1 MIKQFKLFLIS
12 IILISSQVGSQNS
25 DGIPTLLTEKPVDN
39 YLLKLVTAISERA
52 HISQKNVNNESS
64 IRILDSFIE
73 SLDSFKM
80 YFLEDDIT
88 YFQRYRYK
96 IDDTLKS
103 GDLDPVFD
111 MFSIYRLRVQ
121 QRLSYSINLINSI
134 NSFED
139 DESYQFRA
147 KKKKWSKTNNAL
159 DIQWRKR
166 TKNDLL
172 SLVLAGQELETAKDT
187 LKKRYQRF
195 LDRVNDYKEEDVI
208 NIFLNSYMDILDPH
222 SNYLTPSQAEEYEI
236 QTSLSYEGI
245 GARLQNNDD
254 FIEIVNLIPGGPAE
268 KNGLLKPLD
277 KIIGIYDVNNVV
289 IDVIG
294 WDVNEVVKLIRGPKG
309 STVKLKI
316 LPTSSDADS
325 NPYDLSLIRDAVT
338 LEEQAASSYIKT
350 LDINNKQFDIGVI
363 TVPSFYQDFA
373 ARRKGETNYKSTAS
387 DVKNIVEELEEIGID
402 AIIMDLRGNS
412 GGLLDEATALTG
424 LFIDNGPIVQLKD
437 MDDNIEILDDPYPG
451 MIYNGPLVIMID
463 RYSASASEIFAAA
476 IQDYQRGIVIGQKTF
491 GKGTVQNLYP
501 LDRYSRYTS
510 KKGFGQLTLT
520 IAKYYRVTGSGTQNK
535 GVVPD
540 IELPSFINEDKIGE
554 ATKANTLPWDQ
565 IVRLDFKTQHELS
578 SALSVVEENFLS
590 RKENNLAL
598 KFLIED
604 IDDFNSDQ
612 EVSTVSLNIDQRQNE
627 RDSRSLQNKERRE
640 KRLKELG
647 YKDDQ
652 SFDDFRSNTILNEIY
667 LMVAD
672 LIESWDSNN
681 IDQVPDKTSY
691 SSLLVNRLFS
701 CWRISF
707 VIWFWLH
714 SNILWVHSR

>member
-1 MIKQFKLFLIS
+1 MIKHFKLLLIS

-52 HISQKNVNNESS
+52 HISQNNVNNESS
-64 IRILDSFIE
+64 IKVLNSFIE

-103 GDLDPVFD
+103 GDLEPVFD

-121 QRLSYSINLINSI
+121 QRLSYSINLVNSI
-134 NSFED
+134 KSFEK
-139 DESYQFRA
+139 DENYQFRA
-147 KKKKWSKTNNAL
+147 KKTKWSKSNNAL
-159 DIQWRKR
+159 EIQWRKK

-172 SLVLAGQELETAKDT
+172 SLVLAGQELETAKGT

-195 LDRVNDYKEEDVI
+195 LDRVNEYEEEDVI

-268 KNGLLKPLD
+268 KNGRLKPLD
-277 KIIGIYDVNNVV
+277 KIIGIYDVNNLV

-309 STVKLKI
+309 SSVTLRI

-325 NPYDLSLIRDAVT
+325 NPYDLSLIRDAIT

-350 LDINNKQFDIGVI
+350 LDVDNEQFHIGVI

-373 ARRKGETNYKSTAS
+373 ARRKGEKNYKSTTS
-387 DVKNIVEELEEIGID
+387 DVKNIVKELEEIGID

-424 LFIDNGPIVQLKD
+424 LFIDQGPIVQLKD
-437 MDDNIEILDDPYPG
+437 MDDNIEVLDDPYPG
-451 MIYNGPLVIMID
+451 MVYNGPMVIMID

-535 GVVPD
+535 GVTPD

-554 ATKANTLPWDQ
+554 ETKSNTLPWDQ
-565 IVRLDFKTQHELS
+565 IVKLDFKAQHELS
-578 SALSVVEENFLS
+578 SALSVVEKNFLS
-590 RKENNLAL
+590 RKQNNLAL

-604 IDDFNSDQ
+604 IDNFNNEQ
-612 EVSTVSLNIDQRQNE
+612 EVSSVSLNIDQRQNE
-627 RDSRSLQNKERRE
+627 RDTRSQQNKERRE

-652 SFDDFRSNTILNEIY
+652 TFDEFRSNTILNEIY

-672 LIESWDSNN
+672 LIGTWDTQY
-681 IDQVPDKTSY
+681 IDQVPEKTS
-691 SSLLVNRLFS
+691 
-701 CWRISF
+701 
-707 VIWFWLH
+707 
-714 SNILWVHSR
+714 

>member
-1 MIKQFKLFLIS
+1 MIKKFKLLLIS

-25 DGIPTLLTEKPVDN
+25 DSIPTLLTEKPVDN

-64 IRILDSFIE
+64 IKILNSFIK

-80 YFLEDDIT
+80 YFTEDDIT

-103 GDLDPVFD
+103 GDLDPIFD

-121 QRLSYSINLINSI
+121 QRLSYSINLVGSI
-134 NSFED
+134 NSFDGE
-139 DESYQFRA
+139 ETYEFRA
-147 KKKKWSKTNNAL
+147 KKKTWSKTNETL
-159 DIQWRKR
+159 DNQWGKK

-172 SLVLAGQELETAKDT
+172 SLVLAGQELEAAKVT

-208 NIFLNSYMDILDPH
+208 NIFLNSYMDNLDPH

-268 KNGLLKPLD
+268 NNGLLKPLD
-277 KIIGIYDVNNVV
+277 KIIGVYDEKNLL

-325 NPYDLSLIRDAVT
+325 NPYDLSLIRDDVT

-350 LDINNKQFDIGVI
+350 LDIDNKQFHIGVI

-373 ARRKGETNYKSTAS
+373 ARRRGDKDYKSTSS
-387 DVKNIVEELEEIGID
+387 DVKKIVEELEQVGID
-402 AIIMDLRGNS
+402 AIVMDLRGNS

-437 MDDNIEILDDPYPG
+437 MDNNIEILDDPYPG
-451 MIYNGPLVIMID
+451 MVYNGPMVIMID
-463 RYSASASEIFAAA
+463 RYSASASEIFAGAM
-476 IQDYQRGIVIGQKTF
+476 QDYQRGIVIGQKTF

-501 LDRYSRYTS
+501 LDRYSRYQS

-520 IAKYYRVTGSGTQNK
+520 IAKYYRVTGSGTQNI
-535 GVVPD
+535 GVIPD
-540 IELPSFINEDKIGE
+540 IELPSFINAEVIGE
-554 ATKANTLPWDQ
+554 ETKSNTLPWDQ
-565 IVRLDFKTQHELS
+565 IVKLDFKTQHELS
-578 SALSVVEENFLS
+578 SVLSIVEDSFLS

-604 IDDFNSDQ
+604 IDDFNDDQ
-612 EVSTVSLNIDQRQNE
+612 QVSIVSLNIDQRKND
-627 RDSRSLQNKERRE
+627 RNSRNLKNKERRE

-647 YKDDQ
+647 YTDDQ

-672 LIESWDSNN
+672 LIESWDANN
-681 IDQVPDKTSY
+681 TNQVPEKTS
-691 SSLLVNRLFS
+691 
-701 CWRISF
+701 
-707 VIWFWLH
+707 
-714 SNILWVHSR
+714 

>member
-1 MIKQFKLFLIS
+1 MIKKFKLLLIS

-25 DGIPTLLTEKPVDN
+25 DRIPTLLTEKPVDN

-64 IRILDSFIE
+64 IKILNSFIK

-80 YFLEDDIT
+80 YFIEDDIT

-103 GDLDPVFD
+103 GDLDPIFD

-121 QRLSYSINLINSI
+121 QRLSYSINLVGSI
-134 NSFED
+134 NSFDGE
-139 DESYQFRA
+139 ETYEFRA
-147 KKKKWSKTNNAL
+147 KKKTWSKTNETL
-159 DIQWRKR
+159 DNQWGKK

-172 SLVLAGQELETAKDT
+172 SLVLAGQELDAAKVT

-208 NIFLNSYMDILDPH
+208 NIFLNSYMDNLDPH

-268 KNGLLKPLD
+268 NNGLLKPLD
-277 KIIGIYDVNNVV
+277 KIIGVYDEKNLL

-325 NPYDLSLIRDAVT
+325 NPYDLSLIRDDVT

-350 LDINNKQFDIGVI
+350 LDIDNKQFHIGVI

-373 ARRKGETNYKSTAS
+373 ARRRGDKDYKSTSS
-387 DVKNIVEELEEIGID
+387 DVKKIVEELEQVGID
-402 AIIMDLRGNS
+402 AIVMDLRGNS

-437 MDDNIEILDDPYPG
+437 MDNNIEILDDPYPG
-451 MIYNGPLVIMID
+451 MVYNGPMVIMID
-463 RYSASASEIFAAA
+463 RYSASASEIFAGAM
-476 IQDYQRGIVIGQKTF
+476 QDYQRGIVIGQKTF

-501 LDRYSRYTS
+501 LDRYSRYQS

-520 IAKYYRVTGSGTQNK
+520 IAKYYRVTGSGTQNI
-535 GVVPD
+535 GVIPD
-540 IELPSFINEDKIGE
+540 IELPSFINAEVIGE
-554 ATKANTLPWDQ
+554 ETKSNTLPWDQ
-565 IVRLDFKTQHELS
+565 IVKLDFETQHQLS
-578 SALSVVEENFLS
+578 SVLSVVEDSFLS
-590 RKENNLAL
+590 RKVNNLAL

-604 IDDFNSDQ
+604 IDDFNDDQ
-612 EVSTVSLNIDQRQNE
+612 QVSIVSLNIDQRKND
-627 RDSRSLQNKERRE
+627 RNSRNLKNKERRE

-647 YKDDQ
+647 YTDDQ

-672 LIESWDSNN
+672 LIESWDANN
-681 IDQVPDKTSY
+681 TNQVPEKTS
-691 SSLLVNRLFS
+691 
-701 CWRISF
+701 
-707 VIWFWLH
+707 
-714 SNILWVHSR
+714 

>member
-501 LDRYSRYTS
+501 LDRYSRNTS

-520 IAKYYRVTGSGTQNK
+520 IAKYYRVTGSGPQNK

-540 IELPSFINEDKIGE
+540 IELPSFINEDKI
-554 ATKANTLPWDQ
+554 
-565 IVRLDFKTQHELS
+565 
-578 SALSVVEENFLS
+578 
-590 RKENNLAL
+590 
-598 KFLIED
+598 
-604 IDDFNSDQ
+604 
-612 EVSTVSLNIDQRQNE
+612 
-627 RDSRSLQNKERRE
+627 
-640 KRLKELG
+640 
-647 YKDDQ
+647 
-652 SFDDFRSNTILNEIY
+652 
-667 LMVAD
+667 
-672 LIESWDSNN
+672 
-681 IDQVPDKTSY
+681 
-691 SSLLVNRLFS
+691 
-701 CWRISF
+701 
-707 VIWFWLH
+707 
-714 SNILWVHSR
+714 

>member
-1 MIKQFKLFLIS
+1 MMKKIKLLLIS

-25 DGIPTLLTEKPVDN
+25 DRIPALLTEKPVDN

-64 IRILDSFIE
+64 IKILNSFIK

-80 YFLEDDIT
+80 YFIEDDIT

-96 IDDTLKS
+96 IDDTLKF
-103 GDLDPVFD
+103 GDLDPIFD

-121 QRLSYSINLINSI
+121 QRLSYSINLVGSI
-134 NSFED
+134 NSFDGE
-139 DESYQFRA
+139 ETYEFRA
-147 KKKKWSKTNNAL
+147 KKKTWSKTNETL
-159 DIQWRKR
+159 DNQWRKK

-172 SLVLAGQELETAKDT
+172 SLVLAGQELEAAKVT

-208 NIFLNSYMDILDPH
+208 NIFLNSYMDNLDPH

-268 KNGLLKPLD
+268 NNGLLKPLD
-277 KIIGIYDVNNVV
+277 KIIGVYDEKNLL

-325 NPYDLSLIRDAVT
+325 NPYDLSLVRDDVT

-350 LDINNKQFDIGVI
+350 LDIDNKQFHIGVI

-373 ARRKGETNYKSTAS
+373 ARRRGDKDYKSTAS
-387 DVKNIVEELEEIGID
+387 DVKKIVEELEQVGID
-402 AIIMDLRGNS
+402 AIVMDLRGNS

-437 MDDNIEILDDPYPG
+437 MDNNIEILDDPYPG
-451 MIYNGPLVIMID
+451 MVYNGPMVIMID
-463 RYSASASEIFAAA
+463 RYSASASEIFAGAM
-476 IQDYQRGIVIGQKTF
+476 QDYQRGIVIGQKTF

-501 LDRYSRYTS
+501 LDRYSRYQS

-520 IAKYYRVTGSGTQNK
+520 IAKYYRVTGSGTQNI
-535 GVVPD
+535 GVIPD
-540 IELPSFINEDKIGE
+540 IELPSFINAEVIGE
-554 ATKANTLPWDQ
+554 ETKSNTLPWDQ
-565 IVRLDFKTQHELS
+565 IVKLDFETQHQLS
-578 SALSVVEENFLS
+578 SVLSVVEDSFLS

-604 IDDFNSDQ
+604 IDDFNDDQ
-612 EVSTVSLNIDQRQNE
+612 QVSIVSLNIDQRKND
-627 RDSRSLQNKERRE
+627 RNSRNLKNKERRE

-647 YKDDQ
+647 YTDDQ

-672 LIESWDSNN
+672 LIESWDANN
-681 IDQVPDKTSY
+681 TNQVPEKTS
-691 SSLLVNRLFS
+691 
-701 CWRISF
+701 
-707 VIWFWLH
+707 
-714 SNILWVHSR
+714 

>member
-1 MIKQFKLFLIS
+1 MIKKFKLLLIS
-12 IILISSQVGSQNS
+12 IFLISSQVGSQNS
-25 DGIPTLLTEKPVDN
+25 DRIPALLTEKPVDN

-64 IRILDSFIE
+64 IKILNSFIK

-80 YFLEDDIT
+80 YFIEDDIT

-103 GDLDPVFD
+103 GDLDPIFD

-121 QRLSYSINLINSI
+121 QRLSYSINLVNSI
-134 NSFED
+134 NSFDGE
-139 DESYQFRA
+139 ETYEFRT
-147 KKKKWSKTNNAL
+147 KKKTWSKTNKTL
-159 DIQWRKR
+159 DNQWRKK

-172 SLVLAGQELETAKDT
+172 SLVLAGQELESAKVT

-195 LDRVNDYKEEDVI
+195 LERVNDYEEEDVI
-208 NIFLNSYMDILDPH
+208 NIFLNSYMDNLDPH

-236 QTSLSYEGI
+236 QTSLSYQGI

-277 KIIGIYDVNNVV
+277 KIIGIYDKKNLL

-325 NPYDLSLIRDAVT
+325 NPYDLSLIRDDVT

-350 LDINNKQFDIGVI
+350 LDIDNKQFHIGVI

-373 ARRKGETNYKSTAS
+373 ARRRGDKDYKSTAS
-387 DVKNIVEELEEIGID
+387 DVKKIVEELEEVGID
-402 AIIMDLRGNS
+402 AIVMDLRGNS

-437 MDDNIEILDDPYPG
+437 MDNNVEILDDPYPG
-451 MIYNGPLVIMID
+451 MVYNGPMVIMID
-463 RYSASASEIFAAA
+463 RYSASASEIFAGA

-501 LDRYSRYTS
+501 LDRYSRYQS

-535 GVVPD
+535 GVIPD
-540 IELPSFINEDKIGE
+540 IELPSFINEKVIGE
-554 ATKANTLPWDQ
+554 ETKSNTLPWDQ
-565 IVRLDFKTQHELS
+565 IVKLDFKTQHELS
-578 SALSVVEENFLS
+578 SALSVVEDSFLS

-604 IDDFNSDQ
+604 IDDFNDDQ
-612 EVSTVSLNIDQRQNE
+612 QVNTVSLNIDQRKND
-627 RDSRSLQNKERRE
+627 RNSRNLQNKERRE

-647 YKDDQ
+647 YTDDQ

-672 LIESWDSNN
+672 LIESWDTNN
-681 IDQVPDKTSY
+681 INQVPEKTS
-691 SSLLVNRLFS
+691 
-701 CWRISF
+701 
-707 VIWFWLH
+707 
-714 SNILWVHSR
+714 

>member
-1 MIKQFKLFLIS
+1 MIKHFKLLLIS

-25 DGIPTLLTEKPVDN
+25 DRIPTLLTEKPVDN

-52 HISQKNVNNESS
+52 HISQNNVNNESS
-64 IRILDSFIE
+64 IKILNSFIE

-103 GDLDPVFD
+103 GDLEPVFD

-121 QRLSYSINLINSI
+121 QRLSYSINLVNSI
-134 NSFED
+134 NSFEK
-139 DESYQFRA
+139 DENYQFRA
-147 KKKKWSKTNNAL
+147 KKTKWSKSNNAL
-159 DIQWRKR
+159 EIQWRKK

-195 LDRVNDYKEEDVI
+195 LDRVNEYEEEDVI

-268 KNGLLKPLD
+268 QNGRLKPLD
-277 KIIGIYDVNNVV
+277 KIIGIYDVNNLV

-309 STVKLKI
+309 SSVKLKI

-350 LDINNKQFDIGVI
+350 LDVDNEQFHIGVI

-373 ARRKGETNYKSTAS
+373 ARRKGEINYKSTTS
-387 DVKNIVEELEEIGID
+387 DVKNIVKELEEIGID

-424 LFIDNGPIVQLKD
+424 LFIDQGPIVQLKD
-437 MDDNIEILDDPYPG
+437 MDDNIEVLEDPYPG
-451 MIYNGPLVIMID
+451 MVYNGPMVIMID

-535 GVVPD
+535 GVTPD

-554 ATKANTLPWDQ
+554 ETKSNTLPWDQ
-565 IVRLDFKTQHELS
+565 IVKLDFKTQHELS
-578 SALSVVEENFLS
+578 SALSVVENNFLS

-604 IDDFNSDQ
+604 IDNFNNEQ
-612 EVSTVSLNIDQRQNE
+612 EVSSVSLNIDQRQNE
-627 RDSRSLQNKERRE
+627 RDTRSQQNKERRE

-652 SFDDFRSNTILNEIY
+652 TFDEFRSNTILNEIY

-672 LIESWDSNN
+672 LIGTWDTQY
-681 IDQVPDKTSY
+681 IDEVPEKTS
-691 SSLLVNRLFS
+691 
-701 CWRISF
+701 
-707 VIWFWLH
+707 
-714 SNILWVHSR
+714 

>member
-350 LDINNKQFDIGVI
+350 LDINNKQFHIGVI

-451 MIYNGPLVIMID
+451 MIYNGPMVIMID

-604 IDDFNSDQ
+604 IDDFNNDQ

-681 IDQVPDKTSY
+681 IDQVPDKTS
-691 SSLLVNRLFS
+691 
-701 CWRISF
+701 
-707 VIWFWLH
+707 
-714 SNILWVHSR
+714 

>member
-25 DGIPTLLTEKPVDN
+25 DRIPTLLTEKPVDN
-39 YLLKLVTAISERA
+39 YLLKLVTTISERA

-121 QRLSYSINLINSI
+121 QRLSYSIDLINSI

-139 DESYQFRA
+139 DENYQIRA
-147 KKKKWSKTNNAL
+147 KKKKWSKTNDTL
-159 DIQWRKR
+159 DIQWRKK

-195 LDRVNDYKEEDVI
+195 LNRVNEYKEEDVI
-208 NIFLNSYMDILDPH
+208 NIFLNSYMNVLDPH

-236 QTSLSYEGI
+236 QTRLSYEGI
-245 GARLQNNDD
+245 GARLQNNED
-254 FIEIVNLIPGGPAE
+254 FIEIVNIIPGGPAE

-277 KIIGIYDVNNVV
+277 KIIGIYDVNDLV

-294 WDVNEVVKLIRGPKG
+294 WDLNDVVKLIRGPKG

-350 LDINNKQFDIGVI
+350 LDIDNKQFHIGVI

-373 ARRKGETNYKSTAS
+373 ARRQGEINYKSTAS

-437 MDDNIEILDDPYPG
+437 MDENIEIIDDPYPG
-451 MIYNGPLVIMID
+451 MIYNGPMVIMID

-535 GVVPD
+535 GVIPD

-565 IVRLDFKTQHELS
+565 IVKLDFKTQYELN

-604 IDDFNSDQ
+604 IDDFNNDQ

-672 LIESWDSNN
+672 LIESWESNK
-681 IDQVPDKTSY
+681 IDQVPDKTS
-691 SSLLVNRLFS
+691 
-701 CWRISF
+701 
-707 VIWFWLH
+707 
-714 SNILWVHSR
+714 

>member
-1 MIKQFKLFLIS
+1 
-12 IILISSQVGSQNS
+12 
-25 DGIPTLLTEKPVDN
+25 
-39 YLLKLVTAISERA
+39 
-52 HISQKNVNNESS
+52 
-64 IRILDSFIE
+64 
-73 SLDSFKM
+73 
-80 YFLEDDIT
+80 
-88 YFQRYRYK
+88 
-96 IDDTLKS
+96 
-103 GDLDPVFD
+103 
-111 MFSIYRLRVQ
+111 
-121 QRLSYSINLINSI
+121 
-134 NSFED
+134 
-139 DESYQFRA
+139 
-147 KKKKWSKTNNAL
+147 
-159 DIQWRKR
+159 
-166 TKNDLL
+166 
-172 SLVLAGQELETAKDT
+172 
-187 LKKRYQRF
+187 
-195 LDRVNDYKEEDVI
+195 
-208 NIFLNSYMDILDPH
+208 
-222 SNYLTPSQAEEYEI
+222 
-236 QTSLSYEGI
+236 
-245 GARLQNNDD
+245 
-254 FIEIVNLIPGGPAE
+254 
-268 KNGLLKPLD
+268 
-277 KIIGIYDVNNVV
+277 
-289 IDVIG
+289 
-294 WDVNEVVKLIRGPKG
+294 
-309 STVKLKI
+309 
-316 LPTSSDADS
+316 
-325 NPYDLSLIRDAVT
+325 
-338 LEEQAASSYIKT
+338 
-350 LDINNKQFDIGVI
+350 
-363 TVPSFYQDFA
+363 
-373 ARRKGETNYKSTAS
+373 
-387 DVKNIVEELEEIGID
+387 
-402 AIIMDLRGNS
+402 MDLRGNS

-565 IVRLDFKTQHELS
+565 IVKLDFKTQHELS

-604 IDDFNSDQ
+604 IDDFNNDQ

-672 LIESWDSNN
+672 LIESWESNK
-681 IDQVPDKTSY
+681 IDQVPDKTS
-691 SSLLVNRLFS
+691 
-701 CWRISF
+701 
-707 VIWFWLH
+707 
-714 SNILWVHSR
+714 

>member
-1 MIKQFKLFLIS
+1 MIKQFKLLLIS
-12 IILISSQVGSQNS
+12 IVLISSQVGSQNS
-25 DGIPTLLTEKPVDN
+25 DHIPTLLTEKPVDN

-52 HISQKNVNNESS
+52 HISQNSVNNESS
-64 IRILDSFIE
+64 IKVLNSFIE

-103 GDLDPVFD
+103 GDLEPVFD

-121 QRLSYSINLINSI
+121 QRLSYSINLVNSI
-134 NSFED
+134 NSFEK
-139 DESYQFRA
+139 DENYQFRA
-147 KKKKWSKTNNAL
+147 KKTKWSKSNDAL
-159 DIQWRKR
+159 EIQWRKK

-195 LDRVNDYKEEDVI
+195 LDRVNEYEEEDVI

-268 KNGLLKPLD
+268 KNGRLKPLD
-277 KIIGIYDVNNVV
+277 KIIGIYDENNFI

-350 LDINNKQFDIGVI
+350 LVVDNEQFHIGVI

-373 ARRKGETNYKSTAS
+373 ARRKGEINYKSTTS
-387 DVKNIVEELEEIGID
+387 DVKNIVKELEEIGID

-424 LFIDNGPIVQLKD
+424 LFIDQGPIVQLKD
-437 MDDNIEILDDPYPG
+437 MDDNIEVLDDPYPG
-451 MIYNGPLVIMID
+451 MVYNGPMVIMID

-535 GVVPD
+535 GVTPD

-554 ATKANTLPWDQ
+554 ETKSNTLPWDQ
-565 IVRLDFKTQHELS
+565 IVKLDFKTQYELS
-578 SALSVVEENFLS
+578 SALNVVQNNFLL

-604 IDDFNSDQ
+604 IDKFNNEQ
-612 EVSTVSLNIDQRQNE
+612 EVSIVSLNIDQRQIE
-627 RDSRSLQNKERRE
+627 RDSRSQQNKERRE

-652 SFDDFRSNTILNEIY
+652 TFDEFRSNTILNEIY
-667 LMVAD
+667 LMVTD
-672 LIESWDSNN
+672 LIAAWDTHY
-681 IDQVPDKTSY
+681 IDQVPEKTS
-691 SSLLVNRLFS
+691 
-701 CWRISF
+701 
-707 VIWFWLH
+707 
-714 SNILWVHSR
+714 

>member
-1 MIKQFKLFLIS
+1 MIKHFKLLLIS

-25 DGIPTLLTEKPVDN
+25 DRIPTLLTEKPVDN

-52 HISQKNVNNESS
+52 HISQNNVNNESS
-64 IRILDSFIE
+64 IKILNSFIE

-103 GDLDPVFD
+103 GDLEPVFD

-121 QRLSYSINLINSI
+121 QRLSYSINLVNSI
-134 NSFED
+134 NSFEK
-139 DESYQFRA
+139 DENYQFRA
-147 KKKKWSKTNNAL
+147 KKTKWSKSNDAL
-159 DIQWRKR
+159 EIQWRKK

-195 LDRVNDYKEEDVI
+195 LDRVNEYEEEDVI

-268 KNGLLKPLD
+268 KNGRLKPLD
-277 KIIGIYDVNNVV
+277 KIIGIYDENNFI

-350 LDINNKQFDIGVI
+350 LVVDNEQFHIGVI

-373 ARRKGETNYKSTAS
+373 ARRKGEINYKSTTS
-387 DVKNIVEELEEIGID
+387 DVKNIVKELEEIGID

-424 LFIDNGPIVQLKD
+424 LFIDQGPIVQLKD
-437 MDDNIEILDDPYPG
+437 MDDNIEVLDDPYPG
-451 MIYNGPLVIMID
+451 MVYNGPMVIMID

-535 GVVPD
+535 GVTPD
-540 IELPSFINEDKIGE
+540 IELPSFINVDKIGE
-554 ATKANTLPWDQ
+554 ETKSNTLPWDQ
-565 IVRLDFKTQHELS
+565 IVKLDFKTQYELS
-578 SALSVVEENFLS
+578 SALNVVQNNFLL

-604 IDDFNSDQ
+604 IDKFNNEQ
-612 EVSTVSLNIDQRQNE
+612 EVSIVSLNIDQRQIE
-627 RDSRSLQNKERRE
+627 RDSRSQQNKERRE

-652 SFDDFRSNTILNEIY
+652 TFDEFRSNTILNEIY
-667 LMVAD
+667 LMVTD
-672 LIESWDSNN
+672 LIAAWDTHY
-681 IDQVPDKTSY
+681 IDQVPEKTS
-691 SSLLVNRLFS
+691 
-701 CWRISF
+701 
-707 VIWFWLH
+707 
-714 SNILWVHSR
+714 

>member
-1 MIKQFKLFLIS
+1 MIKKFKLLLIS
-12 IILISSQVGSQNS
+12 IFLISSQVGSQNS
-25 DGIPTLLTEKPVDN
+25 DRIPALLTEKPVDN

-64 IRILDSFIE
+64 IKILNSFIK

-80 YFLEDDIT
+80 YFIEDDIT

-103 GDLDPVFD
+103 GDLDPIFD

-121 QRLSYSINLINSI
+121 QRLSYSINLVNSI
-134 NSFED
+134 NSFDGE
-139 DESYQFRA
+139 ETYEFRT
-147 KKKKWSKTNNAL
+147 KKKTWSKTNKTL
-159 DIQWRKR
+159 DNQWRKK

-172 SLVLAGQELETAKDT
+172 SLVLAGQELESAKVT

-195 LDRVNDYKEEDVI
+195 LDRVNDYEEEDVI
-208 NIFLNSYMDILDPH
+208 NIFLNSYMDNLDPH

-236 QTSLSYEGI
+236 QTSLSYQGI

-277 KIIGIYDVNNVV
+277 KIIGIYDKKNLL

-325 NPYDLSLIRDAVT
+325 NPYDLSLIRDDVT

-350 LDINNKQFDIGVI
+350 LDIDNKQFHIGVI

-373 ARRKGETNYKSTAS
+373 ARRRGDKDYKSTAS
-387 DVKNIVEELEEIGID
+387 DVKKIVEELEEVGID
-402 AIIMDLRGNS
+402 AIVMDLRGNS

-437 MDDNIEILDDPYPG
+437 MDNNIEILDDPYPG
-451 MIYNGPLVIMID
+451 MVYNGPMVIMID
-463 RYSASASEIFAAA
+463 RYSASASEIFAGA

-501 LDRYSRYTS
+501 LDRYSRYQS

-535 GVVPD
+535 GVIPD
-540 IELPSFINEDKIGE
+540 IELPSFINEEVIGE
-554 ATKANTLPWDQ
+554 ETKSNTLPWDQ
-565 IVRLDFKTQHELS
+565 IVKLDFKTQHELS
-578 SALSVVEENFLS
+578 SALSVVEDSFLS

-604 IDDFNSDQ
+604 IDDFNDDQ
-612 EVSTVSLNIDQRQNE
+612 QVSTVSLNIDQRKND
-627 RDSRSLQNKERRE
+627 RNSRNQQNKERRE

-647 YKDDQ
+647 YTDDQ

-672 LIESWDSNN
+672 LIESWDTNN
-681 IDQVPDKTSY
+681 INQVPEKTS
-691 SSLLVNRLFS
+691 
-701 CWRISF
+701 
-707 VIWFWLH
+707 
-714 SNILWVHSR
+714 

>member
-1 MIKQFKLFLIS
+1 MIKHFKLLLIS

-25 DGIPTLLTEKPVDN
+25 DRIPTLLTEKPVDN

-52 HISQKNVNNESS
+52 HISQSNVNNESS
-64 IRILDSFIE
+64 IKILNSFIE

-103 GDLDPVFD
+103 GDLEPVFD

-121 QRLSYSINLINSI
+121 QRLSYSINLVNSI
-134 NSFED
+134 NSFEK
-139 DESYQFRA
+139 DENYQFRA
-147 KKKKWSKTNNAL
+147 KKTKWSKSNNAL
-159 DIQWRKR
+159 EIQWRKK

-195 LDRVNDYKEEDVI
+195 LDRVNEFEEEDVI

-268 KNGLLKPLD
+268 QNGRLKPLD
-277 KIIGIYDVNNVV
+277 KIIGIYDVNNLV

-309 STVKLKI
+309 SSVKLKI

-350 LDINNKQFDIGVI
+350 LDVDNEQFHIGVI

-373 ARRKGETNYKSTAS
+373 ARRKGEKNYKSTTS
-387 DVKNIVEELEEIGID
+387 DVKNIVKELQEIGID

-424 LFIDNGPIVQLKD
+424 LFIDQGPIVQLKD
-437 MDDNIEILDDPYPG
+437 MDDNIEVLDDPYPG
-451 MIYNGPLVIMID
+451 MVYNGPMVIMID

-535 GVVPD
+535 GVTPD

-554 ATKANTLPWDQ
+554 ETKSNTLPWDQ
-565 IVRLDFKTQHELS
+565 IVKLDFKTQHELS
-578 SALSVVEENFLS
+578 SALSVVENNFLS

-604 IDDFNSDQ
+604 IDNFNNEQ
-612 EVSTVSLNIDQRQNE
+612 EVSSVSLNIDQRQNE
-627 RDSRSLQNKERRE
+627 RNTRSQQNKERRE

-652 SFDDFRSNTILNEIY
+652 TFDEFRSNTILNEIY

-672 LIESWDSNN
+672 LIGTWDTQY
-681 IDQVPDKTSY
+681 IDEVPEKTS
-691 SSLLVNRLFS
+691 
-701 CWRISF
+701 
-707 VIWFWLH
+707 
-714 SNILWVHSR
+714 

>member
-1 MIKQFKLFLIS
+1 MIKKFKLLLIS

-25 DGIPTLLTEKPVDN
+25 DRIPTLLTEKPVDN

-64 IRILDSFIE
+64 IKILNSFIK

-80 YFLEDDIT
+80 YFIEDDIT

-103 GDLDPVFD
+103 GDLDPIFD

-121 QRLSYSINLINSI
+121 QRLSYSINLVGSI
-134 NSFED
+134 NSFDGE
-139 DESYQFRA
+139 ETYEFRA
-147 KKKKWSKTNNAL
+147 KKKTWSKTNKTL
-159 DIQWRKR
+159 DNQWGKK

-172 SLVLAGQELETAKDT
+172 SLVLAGQELEAAKVT

-208 NIFLNSYMDILDPH
+208 NIFLNSYMDNLDPH

-268 KNGLLKPLD
+268 NNGLLKPLD
-277 KIIGIYDVNNVV
+277 KIIGVYDEKNLL

-325 NPYDLSLIRDAVT
+325 NPYDLSLIRDDVT

-350 LDINNKQFDIGVI
+350 LDIDNKQFHIGVI

-373 ARRKGETNYKSTAS
+373 ARRRGDKDYKSTSS
-387 DVKNIVEELEEIGID
+387 DVKKIVEELEQVGID
-402 AIIMDLRGNS
+402 AIVMDLRGNS

-437 MDDNIEILDDPYPG
+437 MDNNIEILDDPYPG
-451 MIYNGPLVIMID
+451 MVYNGPMVIMID
-463 RYSASASEIFAAA
+463 RYSASASEIFAGAM
-476 IQDYQRGIVIGQKTF
+476 QDYQRGIVIGQKTF

-501 LDRYSRYTS
+501 LDRYSRYQS

-520 IAKYYRVTGSGTQNK
+520 IAKYYRVTGSGTQNI
-535 GVVPD
+535 GVIPD
-540 IELPSFINEDKIGE
+540 IELPSFINAEVIGE
-554 ATKANTLPWDQ
+554 ETKSNTLPWDQ
-565 IVRLDFKTQHELS
+565 IVKLDFETQHQLS
-578 SALSVVEENFLS
+578 SVLSVVEDSFLS

-604 IDDFNSDQ
+604 IDDFNDDQ
-612 EVSTVSLNIDQRQNE
+612 QVSIVSLNIDQRKND
-627 RDSRSLQNKERRE
+627 RNSRNLKNKERRE

-647 YKDDQ
+647 YTDDQ

-672 LIESWDSNN
+672 LIESWDANN
-681 IDQVPDKTSY
+681 TNQVPEKTS
-691 SSLLVNRLFS
+691 
-701 CWRISF
+701 
-707 VIWFWLH
+707 
-714 SNILWVHSR
+714 

>member
-350 LDINNKQFDIGVI
+350 LDINNKQFQIGVI

-451 MIYNGPLVIMID
+451 MIYNGPMVIMID

-565 IVRLDFKTQHELS
+565 IVKLDFKTQHELS

-604 IDDFNSDQ
+604 IDDFNNDQ

-627 RDSRSLQNKERRE
+627 RDSRTLQNKERRE

-681 IDQVPDKTSY
+681 IDQVPDKTS
-691 SSLLVNRLFS
+691 
-701 CWRISF
+701 
-707 VIWFWLH
+707 
-714 SNILWVHSR
+714 

>member
-1 MIKQFKLFLIS
+1 MIKHFKLLLIS

-25 DGIPTLLTEKPVDN
+25 DRIPTLLTEKPVDN

-52 HISQKNVNNESS
+52 HISQNNVNNESS
-64 IRILDSFIE
+64 IKILNSFIE

-103 GDLDPVFD
+103 GDLEPVFD

-121 QRLSYSINLINSI
+121 QRLSYSINLVNSI
-134 NSFED
+134 NSFEK
-139 DESYQFRA
+139 DENYQFRA
-147 KKKKWSKTNNAL
+147 KKTKWSKSNNAL
-159 DIQWRKR
+159 EIQWRKK

-195 LDRVNDYKEEDVI
+195 LDRVNEFEEEDVI

-268 KNGLLKPLD
+268 QNGRLKPLD
-277 KIIGIYDVNNVV
+277 KIIGIYDVNNLV

-309 STVKLKI
+309 SSVKLKI

-350 LDINNKQFDIGVI
+350 LDVDNEQFHIGVI

-373 ARRKGETNYKSTAS
+373 ARRKGEKNYKSTTS
-387 DVKNIVEELEEIGID
+387 DVKNIVKELQEIGID

-424 LFIDNGPIVQLKD
+424 LFIDQGPIVQLKD
-437 MDDNIEILDDPYPG
+437 MDDNIEVLEDPYPG
-451 MIYNGPLVIMID
+451 MVYNGPMVIMID

-535 GVVPD
+535 GVTPD

-554 ATKANTLPWDQ
+554 ETKSNTLPWDQ
-565 IVRLDFKTQHELS
+565 IVKLDFKTQHELS
-578 SALSVVEENFLS
+578 SALSVVENNFLS

-598 KFLIED
+598 RFLIED
-604 IDDFNSDQ
+604 IDNFNNEQ
-612 EVSTVSLNIDQRQNE
+612 EVSSVSLNIDQRQNE
-627 RDSRSLQNKERRE
+627 RDTRSQQNKERRE

-652 SFDDFRSNTILNEIY
+652 TFDEFRSNTILNEIY

-672 LIESWDSNN
+672 LIGTWDTQY
-681 IDQVPDKTSY
+681 IDEVPEKTS
-691 SSLLVNRLFS
+691 
-701 CWRISF
+701 
-707 VIWFWLH
+707 
-714 SNILWVHSR
+714 

>member
-1 MIKQFKLFLIS
+1 MIKKFKLLLISIFLIS
-12 IILISSQVGSQNS
+12 FQVGSQNS
-25 DGIPTLLTEKPVDN
+25 DHIPALLTEKPVDN

-64 IRILDSFIE
+64 IKILNSFIK

-80 YFLEDDIT
+80 YFTEDDIT

-103 GDLDPVFD
+103 GDLDPIFD
-111 MFSIYRLRVQ
+111 IFSIYRLRVQ
-121 QRLSYSINLINSI
+121 QRLSYSINLVSNI
-134 NSFED
+134 NSFDGE
-139 DESYQFRA
+139 ETYEFRA
-147 KKKKWSKTNNAL
+147 KKKTWSKSNETL
-159 DIQWRKR
+159 DNQWGKK

-172 SLVLAGQELETAKDT
+172 SLVLAGQELEAAKVT

-195 LDRVNDYKEEDVI
+195 LDRVNGYKEEEVI
-208 NIFLNSYMDILDPH
+208 NIFLNSYMDNLDPH

-268 KNGLLKPLD
+268 NNGLLKPLD
-277 KIIGIYDVNNVV
+277 KIIGVYNEENLL

-325 NPYDLSLIRDAVT
+325 NPYDLSLIRDDVT

-350 LDINNKQFDIGVI
+350 LDIDNKQFHIGVI

-373 ARRKGETNYKSTAS
+373 ARRRGDKEYKSTAS
-387 DVKNIVEELEEIGID
+387 DVKQIVEELQEIGID
-402 AIIMDLRGNS
+402 AIVMDLRGNS

-437 MDDNIEILDDPYPG
+437 MDNNIEILDDPYPG
-451 MIYNGPLVIMID
+451 MVYNGPMVIMID
-463 RYSASASEIFAAA
+463 RYSASASEIFAGAM
-476 IQDYQRGIVIGQKTF
+476 QDYQRGIVIGQKTF

-501 LDRYSRYTS
+501 LDRYSRYQS

-520 IAKYYRVTGSGTQNK
+520 IAKYYRVTGSGTQNI
-535 GVVPD
+535 GVIPD
-540 IELPSFINEDKIGE
+540 IELPSFINAEVIGE
-554 ATKANTLPWDQ
+554 ETKSNTLPWDQ
-565 IVRLDFKTQHELS
+565 IVKLDFKTQHELS
-578 SALSVVEENFLS
+578 SVLSIVEDSFLS

-604 IDDFNSDQ
+604 IDDFNDDQ
-612 EVSTVSLNIDQRQNE
+612 QVRIVSLNIDQRKND
-627 RDSRSLQNKERRE
+627 RNSRNLQNKERRE

-647 YKDDQ
+647 YTDDQ

-672 LIESWDSNN
+672 LIESWDANN
-681 IDQVPDKTSY
+681 INQVPEKTS
-691 SSLLVNRLFS
+691 
-701 CWRISF
+701 
-707 VIWFWLH
+707 
-714 SNILWVHSR
+714 

>member
-1 MIKQFKLFLIS
+1 MIKKFKLLLIS

-25 DGIPTLLTEKPVDN
+25 DSIPTLLTEKPVDN

-64 IRILDSFIE
+64 IKILNSFIK

-80 YFLEDDIT
+80 YFTEDDIT

-103 GDLDPVFD
+103 GDLDPIFD

-121 QRLSYSINLINSI
+121 QRLSYSINLVSNI
-134 NSFED
+134 NSFDGE
-139 DESYQFRA
+139 ETYEFRA
-147 KKKKWSKTNNAL
+147 KKKTWSKTNETL
-159 DIQWRKR
+159 DNQWGKK

-172 SLVLAGQELETAKDT
+172 SLVLAGQELEAAKVT

-208 NIFLNSYMDILDPH
+208 NIFLNSYMDNLDPH

-268 KNGLLKPLD
+268 NNGLLKPLD
-277 KIIGIYDVNNVV
+277 KIIGVYDEKNLL

-316 LPTSSDADS
+316 LPTSSNADS
-325 NPYDLSLIRDAVT
+325 NPYDLSLIRDDVT

-350 LDINNKQFDIGVI
+350 LDIDNKQFHIGVI

-373 ARRKGETNYKSTAS
+373 ARRRGDKDYKSTAS
-387 DVKNIVEELEEIGID
+387 DVKKIVEELEEIGID
-402 AIIMDLRGNS
+402 AIVMDLRGNS

-437 MDDNIEILDDPYPG
+437 MDNNVEILDDPYPG
-451 MIYNGPLVIMID
+451 MVYNGPMVIMID
-463 RYSASASEIFAAA
+463 RYSASASEIFAGA

-501 LDRYSRYTS
+501 LDRYSRYQS

-520 IAKYYRVTGSGTQNK
+520 IAKYYRVTGSGTQNI
-535 GVVPD
+535 GVIPD
-540 IELPSFINEDKIGE
+540 IELPSFINAEVIGE
-554 ATKANTLPWDQ
+554 ETKSNTLPWDQ
-565 IVRLDFKTQHELS
+565 IVKLDFKTQHELS
-578 SALSVVEENFLS
+578 SVLSIVEDSFLS

-604 IDDFNSDQ
+604 IDDFNDDQ
-612 EVSTVSLNIDQRQNE
+612 QVSIVSLNIDQRKND
-627 RDSRSLQNKERRE
+627 RNSRNLQNKERRE

-647 YKDDQ
+647 YTDDQ

-672 LIESWDSNN
+672 LIESWDTSNIN
-681 IDQVPDKTSY
+681 QVSEKTS
-691 SSLLVNRLFS
+691 
-701 CWRISF
+701 
-707 VIWFWLH
+707 
-714 SNILWVHSR
+714 

>member
-1 MIKQFKLFLIS
+1 MIKQFKLLLIS
-12 IILISSQVGSQNS
+12 IILISSQVGSQNP

-565 IVRLDFKTQHELS
+565 IVKLDFKTQHELS

-627 RDSRSLQNKERRE
+627 RDSRTLQNKERRE

-681 IDQVPDKTSY
+681 IDQVPDKTS
-691 SSLLVNRLFS
+691 
-701 CWRISF
+701 
-707 VIWFWLH
+707 
-714 SNILWVHSR
+714 

>member
-1 MIKQFKLFLIS
+1 MIKHFKLLLIS

-25 DGIPTLLTEKPVDN
+25 DRIPTLLTEKPVDN

-52 HISQKNVNNESS
+52 HISQSNVNNESS
-64 IRILDSFIE
+64 IKILNSFIE

-103 GDLDPVFD
+103 GDLEPVFD

-121 QRLSYSINLINSI
+121 QRLSYSINLVNGI
-134 NSFED
+134 NSFEK
-139 DESYQFRA
+139 EENYQFRA
-147 KKKKWSKTNNAL
+147 KKTKWSKSNKAL
-159 DIQWRKR
+159 EIQWRKK

-195 LDRVNDYKEEDVI
+195 LDRVNEYEEEDVI

-268 KNGLLKPLD
+268 QNGRLKPLD
-277 KIIGIYDVNNVV
+277 KIIGIYDVNNLV

-309 STVKLKI
+309 SSVKLKI

-350 LDINNKQFDIGVI
+350 LDVDNEQFHIGVI

-373 ARRKGETNYKSTAS
+373 ARRKGEKNYKSTTS
-387 DVKNIVEELEEIGID
+387 DVKNIVKELQEIGID

-424 LFIDNGPIVQLKD
+424 LFIDQGPIVQLKD
-437 MDDNIEILDDPYPG
+437 MDDNIEVLEDPYPG
-451 MIYNGPLVIMID
+451 MVYNGPMVIMID

-535 GVVPD
+535 GVTPD

-554 ATKANTLPWDQ
+554 ETKSNTLPWDQ
-565 IVRLDFKTQHELS
+565 IVKLDFKTQHELS
-578 SALSVVEENFLS
+578 SALSVVENNFLS

-604 IDDFNSDQ
+604 IDNFNNEQ
-612 EVSTVSLNIDQRQNE
+612 EVSSVSLNIDQRQNE
-627 RDSRSLQNKERRE
+627 RNTRSQQNKERRE

-652 SFDDFRSNTILNEIY
+652 TFDEFRSNTILNEIY

-672 LIESWDSNN
+672 LIGTWDTQY
-681 IDQVPDKTSY
+681 IDEVPEKTS
-691 SSLLVNRLFS
+691 
-701 CWRISF
+701 
-707 VIWFWLH
+707 
-714 SNILWVHSR
+714 

>member
-1 MIKQFKLFLIS
+1 MIKKFKLLLIS

-25 DGIPTLLTEKPVDN
+25 DSIPTLLTEKPVDN

-64 IRILDSFIE
+64 IKILNSFIK

-80 YFLEDDIT
+80 YFTEDDIT

-103 GDLDPVFD
+103 GDLDPIFD

-121 QRLSYSINLINSI
+121 QRLSYSINLVSNI
-134 NSFED
+134 NSFDGE
-139 DESYQFRA
+139 ETYEFRA
-147 KKKKWSKTNNAL
+147 KKKTWSKTNETL
-159 DIQWRKR
+159 DNQWGKK

-172 SLVLAGQELETAKDT
+172 SLVLAGQELEAAKVT

-208 NIFLNSYMDILDPH
+208 NIFLNSYMDNLDPH

-268 KNGLLKPLD
+268 NNGLLKPLD
-277 KIIGIYDVNNVV
+277 KIIGVYDEKNLL

-316 LPTSSDADS
+316 LPTSSNADS
-325 NPYDLSLIRDAVT
+325 NPYDLSLIRDDVT

-350 LDINNKQFDIGVI
+350 LDIDNKQFHIGVI

-373 ARRKGETNYKSTAS
+373 ARRRGDKDYKSTSS
-387 DVKNIVEELEEIGID
+387 DVKIIVEEFEQVGID
-402 AIIMDLRGNS
+402 AIVMDLRGNS

-437 MDDNIEILDDPYPG
+437 MDNNVEILDDPYPG
-451 MIYNGPLVIMID
+451 MVYNGPMVIMID
-463 RYSASASEIFAAA
+463 RYSASASEIFAGA

-501 LDRYSRYTS
+501 LDRYSRYQS

-520 IAKYYRVTGSGTQNK
+520 IAKYYRVTGSGTQNI
-535 GVVPD
+535 GVIPD
-540 IELPSFINEDKIGE
+540 IELPSFINAEVIGE
-554 ATKANTLPWDQ
+554 ETKSNTLPWDQ
-565 IVRLDFKTQHELS
+565 IVKLDFKTQHELS
-578 SALSVVEENFLS
+578 SVLSIVEDSFLS

-604 IDDFNSDQ
+604 INDFNDDQ
-612 EVSTVSLNIDQRQNE
+612 QVNIVSLNIDQRKND
-627 RDSRSLQNKERRE
+627 RNSRNLQNKERRE

-647 YKDDQ
+647 YTDDQ

-672 LIESWDSNN
+672 LIESWDASNIN
-681 IDQVPDKTSY
+681 QVPEKTS
-691 SSLLVNRLFS
+691 
-701 CWRISF
+701 
-707 VIWFWLH
+707 
-714 SNILWVHSR
+714 

>member
-1 MIKQFKLFLIS
+1 MIKHFKLLLIS

-25 DGIPTLLTEKPVDN
+25 DRIPTLLTEKPVDN

-52 HISQKNVNNESS
+52 HISQSNVNNESS
-64 IRILDSFIE
+64 IKILNSFIE

-103 GDLDPVFD
+103 GDLEPVFD

-121 QRLSYSINLINSI
+121 QRLSYSINLVNGI
-134 NSFED
+134 NSFEK
-139 DESYQFRA
+139 DENYQFRA
-147 KKKKWSKTNNAL
+147 KKTKWSKSNNAL
-159 DIQWRKR
+159 EIQWRKK

-195 LDRVNDYKEEDVI
+195 LDRVNEFEEEDVI

-268 KNGLLKPLD
+268 QNGRLKPLD
-277 KIIGIYDVNNVV
+277 KIIGIYDVNNLV

-309 STVKLKI
+309 SSVKLKI

-350 LDINNKQFDIGVI
+350 LDVDNEQFHIGVI

-373 ARRKGETNYKSTAS
+373 ARRKGEKNYKSTTS
-387 DVKNIVEELEEIGID
+387 DVKNIVKELQEIGID

-424 LFIDNGPIVQLKD
+424 LFIDQGPIVQLKD
-437 MDDNIEILDDPYPG
+437 MDDNIEVLEDPYPG
-451 MIYNGPLVIMID
+451 MVYNGPMVIMID

-535 GVVPD
+535 GVTPD

-554 ATKANTLPWDQ
+554 ETKSNTLPWDQ
-565 IVRLDFKTQHELS
+565 IVKLDFKTQHELS
-578 SALSVVEENFLS
+578 SALSVVENNFLS

-604 IDDFNSDQ
+604 IDNFNNEQ
-612 EVSTVSLNIDQRQNE
+612 EVSSVSLNIDQRQNE
-627 RDSRSLQNKERRE
+627 RNTRSQQNKERRE

-652 SFDDFRSNTILNEIY
+652 TFDEFRSNTILNEIY

-672 LIESWDSNN
+672 LIGTWDTQY
-681 IDQVPDKTSY
+681 IDEVPEKTS
-691 SSLLVNRLFS
+691 
-701 CWRISF
+701 
-707 VIWFWLH
+707 
-714 SNILWVHSR
+714 

>member
-1 MIKQFKLFLIS
+1 MIKHFKLLLIS

-25 DGIPTLLTEKPVDN
+25 DRIPTLLTEKPVDN

-52 HISQKNVNNESS
+52 HISQNNVNNESS
-64 IRILDSFIE
+64 IKILNSFIE

-103 GDLDPVFD
+103 GDLEPVFD

-121 QRLSYSINLINSI
+121 QRLSYSINLVNSI
-134 NSFED
+134 NSFEK
-139 DESYQFRA
+139 DENYQFRA
-147 KKKKWSKTNNAL
+147 KKTKWSKSNNAL
-159 DIQWRKR
+159 EIQWRKK

-195 LDRVNDYKEEDVI
+195 LDRVNEFEEEDVI

-268 KNGLLKPLD
+268 KNGRLKPLD
-277 KIIGIYDVNNVV
+277 KIIGIYDVNNLV

-309 STVKLKI
+309 SSVTLRI

-350 LDINNKQFDIGVI
+350 LDVDNEQFHIGVI

-373 ARRKGETNYKSTAS
+373 ARRKGEKNYKSTTS
-387 DVKNIVEELEEIGID
+387 DVKNIVKELQEIGID

-424 LFIDNGPIVQLKD
+424 LFIDQGPIVQLKD
-437 MDDNIEILDDPYPG
+437 MDDNIEVLDDPYPG
-451 MIYNGPLVIMID
+451 MVYNGPMVIMID

-535 GVVPD
+535 GVTPD

-554 ATKANTLPWDQ
+554 ETKSNTLPWDQ
-565 IVRLDFKTQHELS
+565 IVKLDFKTQHELS
-578 SALSVVEENFLS
+578 SALSVVENNFLS

-604 IDDFNSDQ
+604 IDNFNNEQ
-612 EVSTVSLNIDQRQNE
+612 EVSSVSLNIDQRQNE
-627 RDSRSLQNKERRE
+627 RDTRSQQNKERRE

-652 SFDDFRSNTILNEIY
+652 TFDEFRSNTILNEIY

-672 LIESWDSNN
+672 LIGTWDTQY
-681 IDQVPDKTSY
+681 IDEVPEKTS
-691 SSLLVNRLFS
+691 
-701 CWRISF
+701 
-707 VIWFWLH
+707 
-714 SNILWVHSR
+714 

>member
-1 MIKQFKLFLIS
+1 MIKKFKLLLIS
-12 IILISSQVGSQNS
+12 IFLISSQVGSQNS
-25 DGIPTLLTEKPVDN
+25 DRIPALLTEKPVDN

-64 IRILDSFIE
+64 IKILNSFIK

-80 YFLEDDIT
+80 YFIEDDIT

-103 GDLDPVFD
+103 GDLDPIFD

-121 QRLSYSINLINSI
+121 QRLSYSINLVNSI
-134 NSFED
+134 NSFDGE
-139 DESYQFRA
+139 ETYEFRT
-147 KKKKWSKTNNAL
+147 KKKTWSKTNKTL
-159 DIQWRKR
+159 DNQWRKK

-172 SLVLAGQELETAKDT
+172 SLVLAGQELESAKVT

-195 LDRVNDYKEEDVI
+195 LERVNDYEEEDVI
-208 NIFLNSYMDILDPH
+208 NIFLNSYMDNLDPH

-236 QTSLSYEGI
+236 QTSLSYQGI

-277 KIIGIYDVNNVV
+277 KIIGIYDKKNLL

-325 NPYDLSLIRDAVT
+325 NPYDLSLIRDDVT

-350 LDINNKQFDIGVI
+350 LDIDNKQFHIGVI

-373 ARRKGETNYKSTAS
+373 ARRRGDKDYKSTAS
-387 DVKNIVEELEEIGID
+387 DVKKIVEELEEVGID
-402 AIIMDLRGNS
+402 AIVMDLRGNS

-437 MDDNIEILDDPYPG
+437 MDNNVEILDDPYPG
-451 MIYNGPLVIMID
+451 MVYNGPMVIMID
-463 RYSASASEIFAAA
+463 RYSASASEIFAGA

-501 LDRYSRYTS
+501 LDRYSRYQS

-535 GVVPD
+535 GVIPD
-540 IELPSFINEDKIGE
+540 IELPSFINEKVIGE
-554 ATKANTLPWDQ
+554 ETKSNTLPWDQ
-565 IVRLDFKTQHELS
+565 IVKLDFKTQHELS
-578 SALSVVEENFLS
+578 SALSVVEDSFLS

-604 IDDFNSDQ
+604 IDDFNDDQ
-612 EVSTVSLNIDQRQNE
+612 QVSTVSLNIDQRKND
-627 RDSRSLQNKERRE
+627 RNSRNLQNKERRE

-647 YKDDQ
+647 YTDDQ

-672 LIESWDSNN
+672 LIESWDTNN
-681 IDQVPDKTSY
+681 INQVPEKTS
-691 SSLLVNRLFS
+691 
-701 CWRISF
+701 
-707 VIWFWLH
+707 
-714 SNILWVHSR
+714 

>member
-1 MIKQFKLFLIS
+1 MIKHFKLLLIS

-25 DGIPTLLTEKPVDN
+25 DRIPTLLTEKPVDN

-52 HISQKNVNNESS
+52 HISQNNVNNESS
-64 IRILDSFIE
+64 IKILNSFIE

-103 GDLDPVFD
+103 GDLEPVFD

-121 QRLSYSINLINSI
+121 QRLSYSINLVNSI
-134 NSFED
+134 NSFEK
-139 DESYQFRA
+139 DENYQFRA
-147 KKKKWSKTNNAL
+147 KKTKWSKSNNAL
-159 DIQWRKR
+159 EIQWRKK

-195 LDRVNDYKEEDVI
+195 LDRVNEYEEEDVI

-268 KNGLLKPLD
+268 KNGRLKPLD
-277 KIIGIYDVNNVV
+277 KIIGIYDVNNLV

-294 WDVNEVVKLIRGPKG
+294 WDVNEVVKLIRGPKE
-309 STVKLKI
+309 SSVKLRI

-350 LDINNKQFDIGVI
+350 LDVGNEQFHIGVI

-373 ARRKGETNYKSTAS
+373 ARRKGEKNYKSTTS
-387 DVKNIVEELEEIGID
+387 DVKNIVKELEEIGID

-424 LFIDNGPIVQLKD
+424 LFIDQGPIVQLKD
-437 MDDNIEILDDPYPG
+437 MDDNIEVLDDPYPG
-451 MIYNGPLVIMID
+451 MVYNGPMVIMID

-535 GVVPD
+535 GVTPD

-554 ATKANTLPWDQ
+554 ETKSNTLPWDQ
-565 IVRLDFKTQHELS
+565 IVKLDFKTQHELS
-578 SALSVVEENFLS
+578 SALSVVENNFLS

-604 IDDFNSDQ
+604 IDNFNNEQ
-612 EVSTVSLNIDQRQNE
+612 EVSSVSLNIDQRQNE
-627 RDSRSLQNKERRE
+627 RDTRSQQNKERRE

-652 SFDDFRSNTILNEIY
+652 TFDEFRSNTILNEIY

-672 LIESWDSNN
+672 LIGTWDTQY
-681 IDQVPDKTSY
+681 IDEVPEKTS
-691 SSLLVNRLFS
+691 
-701 CWRISF
+701 
-707 VIWFWLH
+707 
-714 SNILWVHSR
+714 

>member
-350 LDINNKQFDIGVI
+350 LDINNKQFHIGVI

-451 MIYNGPLVIMID
+451 MIYNGPMVIMID

-565 IVRLDFKTQHELS
+565 IVKLDFKTQHELS

-681 IDQVPDKTSY
+681 IDQVPDKTS
-691 SSLLVNRLFS
+691 
-701 CWRISF
+701 
-707 VIWFWLH
+707 
-714 SNILWVHSR
+714 

>member
-1 MIKQFKLFLIS
+1 MIKKFKLLLIS

-25 DGIPTLLTEKPVDN
+25 DRIPALLTEKPVDN

-64 IRILDSFIE
+64 IKILNSFIK

-80 YFLEDDIT
+80 YFIEDDIT

-96 IDDTLKS
+96 IDDTLKF
-103 GDLDPVFD
+103 GDLDPIFD

-121 QRLSYSINLINSI
+121 QRLSYSINLVGSI
-134 NSFED
+134 NSFDGE
-139 DESYQFRA
+139 ETYEFRA
-147 KKKKWSKTNNAL
+147 KKKTWSKTNETL
-159 DIQWRKR
+159 DNQWRKK

-172 SLVLAGQELETAKDT
+172 SLVLAGQELEAAKVT

-208 NIFLNSYMDILDPH
+208 NIFLNSYMDNLDPH

-268 KNGLLKPLD
+268 NNGLLKPLD
-277 KIIGIYDVNNVV
+277 KIIGVYDEKNLL

-325 NPYDLSLIRDAVT
+325 NPYDLSLVRDDVT

-350 LDINNKQFDIGVI
+350 LDIDNKQFHIGVI

-373 ARRKGETNYKSTAS
+373 ARRSGDKDYKSTAS
-387 DVKNIVEELEEIGID
+387 DVKKIVEELEQVGID
-402 AIIMDLRGNS
+402 AIVMDLRGNS

-437 MDDNIEILDDPYPG
+437 MDNNIEILDDPYPG
-451 MIYNGPLVIMID
+451 MVYNGPMVIMID
-463 RYSASASEIFAAA
+463 RYSASASEIFAGAM
-476 IQDYQRGIVIGQKTF
+476 QDYQRGIVIGQKTF

-501 LDRYSRYTS
+501 LDRYSRYQS

-520 IAKYYRVTGSGTQNK
+520 IAKYYRVTGSGTQNI
-535 GVVPD
+535 GVIPD
-540 IELPSFINEDKIGE
+540 IELPSFINAEVIGE
-554 ATKANTLPWDQ
+554 ETKSNTLPWDQ
-565 IVRLDFKTQHELS
+565 IVKLDFETQHQLS
-578 SALSVVEENFLS
+578 SVLSVVEDSFLS

-604 IDDFNSDQ
+604 IDDFNDDQ
-612 EVSTVSLNIDQRQNE
+612 QVSIVSLNIDQRKND
-627 RDSRSLQNKERRE
+627 RNSRNLKNKERRE

-647 YKDDQ
+647 YTDDQ

-672 LIESWDSNN
+672 LIESWDANN
-681 IDQVPDKTSY
+681 TNQVPEKTS
-691 SSLLVNRLFS
+691 
-701 CWRISF
+701 
-707 VIWFWLH
+707 
-714 SNILWVHSR
+714 

>member
-1 MIKQFKLFLIS
+1 MIKHFKLLLIS

-52 HISQKNVNNESS
+52 HISQNNVNNESS
-64 IRILDSFIE
+64 IKVLNSFIE

-103 GDLDPVFD
+103 GDLEPVFD

-121 QRLSYSINLINSI
+121 QRLSYSINLVNSI
-134 NSFED
+134 KSFEK
-139 DESYQFRA
+139 DENYQFRA
-147 KKKKWSKTNNAL
+147 KKTKWSKSNNAL
-159 DIQWRKR
+159 EIQWRKK

-172 SLVLAGQELETAKDT
+172 SLVLAGQELETAKGT

-195 LDRVNDYKEEDVI
+195 LDRVNEYEEEDVI

-268 KNGLLKPLD
+268 KNGRLKPLD
-277 KIIGIYDVNNVV
+277 KIIGIYDVNNLV

-309 STVKLKI
+309 SSVTLRI

-350 LDINNKQFDIGVI
+350 LDVDNEQFHIGVI

-373 ARRKGETNYKSTAS
+373 ARRKGEINYKSTTS
-387 DVKNIVEELEEIGID
+387 DVKNIVKELEEIGID

-424 LFIDNGPIVQLKD
+424 LFIDQGPIVQLKD
-437 MDDNIEILDDPYPG
+437 MDDNIEILEDPYPG
-451 MIYNGPLVIMID
+451 MVYNGPMVIMID

-535 GVVPD
+535 GVTPD

-554 ATKANTLPWDQ
+554 ETKSNTLPWDQ
-565 IVRLDFKTQHELS
+565 IVKLDFKAQHELS
-578 SALSVVEENFLS
+578 SSLSVVEKNFLS

-604 IDDFNSDQ
+604 IDKFNNEQ
-612 EVSTVSLNIDQRQNE
+612 EVSIVSLNIDQRQIE
-627 RDSRSLQNKERRE
+627 RDSRSQQNKERRE

-652 SFDDFRSNTILNEIY
+652 TFDEFRSNTILNEIY

-672 LIESWDSNN
+672 LIAAWDTHY
-681 IDQVPDKTSY
+681 IDQVPEKTS
-691 SSLLVNRLFS
+691 
-701 CWRISF
+701 
-707 VIWFWLH
+707 
-714 SNILWVHSR
+714 

>member
-1 MIKQFKLFLIS
+1 M
-12 IILISSQVGSQNS
+12 
-25 DGIPTLLTEKPVDN
+25 
-39 YLLKLVTAISERA
+39 LKLVTAISERA
-52 HISQKNVNNESS
+52 HISQNNVNNESS
-64 IRILDSFIE
+64 IKVLNSFIE

-103 GDLDPVFD
+103 GDLEPVFD

-121 QRLSYSINLINSI
+121 QRLSYSINLVNSI
-134 NSFED
+134 KSFEK
-139 DESYQFRA
+139 DENYQFRA
-147 KKKKWSKTNNAL
+147 KKTKWSKSNNAL
-159 DIQWRKR
+159 EIQWRKK

-172 SLVLAGQELETAKDT
+172 SLVLAGQELETAKGT

-195 LDRVNDYKEEDVI
+195 LDRVNEYEEEDVI

-268 KNGLLKPLD
+268 KNGRLKPLD
-277 KIIGIYDVNNVV
+277 KIIGIYDVNNLV

-309 STVKLKI
+309 SSVTLRI

-350 LDINNKQFDIGVI
+350 LDVDNEQFHIGVI

-373 ARRKGETNYKSTAS
+373 ARRKGETNYKSTTS
-387 DVKNIVEELEEIGID
+387 DVKNIVKELEEIGID

-424 LFIDNGPIVQLKD
+424 LFIDQGPIVQLKD
-437 MDDNIEILDDPYPG
+437 MDDNIEVLDDPYPG
-451 MIYNGPLVIMID
+451 MVYNGPMVIMID

-535 GVVPD
+535 GVTPD

-554 ATKANTLPWDQ
+554 ETKSNTLPWDQ
-565 IVRLDFKTQHELS
+565 IVKLDFKTQHELS
-578 SALSVVEENFLS
+578 SALSVVENNFLS

-604 IDDFNSDQ
+604 IDNFNNEQ
-612 EVSTVSLNIDQRQNE
+612 EVSSVSLNIDQRQNE
-627 RDSRSLQNKERRE
+627 RDTRSQQNKERRE

-652 SFDDFRSNTILNEIY
+652 TFDEFRSNTILNEIY

-672 LIESWDSNN
+672 LIGTWDTQY
-681 IDQVPDKTSY
+681 IDQVPEKTS
-691 SSLLVNRLFS
+691 
-701 CWRISF
+701 
-707 VIWFWLH
+707 
-714 SNILWVHSR
+714 

>member
-1 MIKQFKLFLIS
+1 MINKFKLILIS
-12 IILISSQVGSQNS
+12 VILISSQVGSQNS
-25 DGIPTLLTEKPVDN
+25 DRVPTLLTEKPVDN

-52 HISQKNVNNESS
+52 HISHKNVNNESS
-64 IRILDSFIE
+64 IKILNSFIE

-80 YFLEDDIT
+80 YFIEDDIT

-121 QRLSYSINLINSI
+121 QRLSYSINLIDDI
-134 NSFED
+134 NSFEN
-139 DESYQFRA
+139 DENYKFKA
-147 KKKKWSKTNNAL
+147 KKTKWSKGNDTL
-159 DIQWRKR
+159 DIQWRKK

-172 SLVLAGQELETAKDT
+172 SLVLAGQELETAKIT
-187 LKKRYQRF
+187 LNKRYQRI
-195 LDRVNDYKEEDVI
+195 LDRINNYNEEDVI

-254 FIEIVNLIPGGPAE
+254 YIEIVNLIPGGPAE
-268 KNGLLKPLD
+268 KNGLLQPLD
-277 KIIGIYDVNNVV
+277 KIIGVYDVDNLL

-325 NPYDLSLIRDAVT
+325 NPYDLSLIRDDVT

-350 LDINNKQFDIGVI
+350 LEIKNKQFHIGVI

-437 MDDNIEILDDPYPG
+437 MDDNLEIIDDPYPG
-451 MIYNGPLVIMID
+451 MIYNGPMVIMID

-501 LDRYSRYTS
+501 LDRYSRYRS

-535 GVVPD
+535 GVIPD
-540 IELPSFINEDKIGE
+540 IELPSFINEEIIGE
-554 ATKANTLPWDQ
+554 ETKSNTLPWDQ
-565 IVRLDFKTQHELS
+565 IVQLDFKTQHELS
-578 SALSVVEENFLS
+578 ATLKLVEENFLS

-604 IDDFNSDQ
+604 IDDFNNDQ
-612 EVSTVSLNIDQRQNE
+612 EVNTVSLNIDQRQNE

-647 YKDDQ
+647 YKDNQ

-672 LIESWDSNN
+672 LIESWDTNN
-681 IDQVPDKTSY
+681 IEQVPEKTS
-691 SSLLVNRLFS
+691 
-701 CWRISF
+701 
-707 VIWFWLH
+707 
-714 SNILWVHSR
+714 